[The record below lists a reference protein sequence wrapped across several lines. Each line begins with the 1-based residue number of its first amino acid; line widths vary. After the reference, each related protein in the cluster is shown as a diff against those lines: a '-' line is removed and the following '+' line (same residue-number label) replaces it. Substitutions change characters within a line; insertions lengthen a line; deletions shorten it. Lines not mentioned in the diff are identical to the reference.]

1 MRYFITYGDNN
12 YSQSRERIGQE
23 ARSLGVFD
31 RVVTYSFDDLSPE
44 FRRNPLFNNKR
55 TAGYWCWKPWI
66 MLKTLSEAHEGDIVC
81 YCDCGSTLYPS
92 AEWAKWFRLLEQSDM
107 VFFRIVKRCKQ
118 FTKKYMMDFF
128 EPELGPYWG
137 NYYQMGANLYLIK
150 KTPASVKF
158 VEEEM
163 SLFTEQMMR
172 DDTPEELS
180 EEPPCFIAHRYDQS
194 LLTALV
200 YKHLRQGHIRILT
213 NTFEARYKGQAVLAT
228 RRTNKGIKSVKQ
240 SRGFVK
246 KNIVRPIGNFLRAID
261 QYYWQRRNKFVI
273 TNY

>member
-12 YSQSRERIGQE
+12 YSQSRERICNE
-23 ARSLGVFD
+23 ARSLGIFD
-31 RVVTYSFDDLSPE
+31 RVVPFRFEDLSPE
-44 FRRNPLFNNKR
+44 FQRNPLFSNKR

-66 MLKTLSEAHEGDIVC
+66 MLKTLTEAQDGDIVC
-81 YCDCGSTLYPS
+81 YCDCGSTLFPS
-92 AEWAKWFRLLEQSDM
+92 HEWSKWFGLLEHSDM
-107 VFFRIVKRCKQ
+107 LFFRIVKRCKQ

-128 EPELGPYWG
+128 EPEIGAHWG

-150 KTPASVKF
+150 KTPLSVKLI
-158 VEEEM
+158 EEEM

-172 DDTPEELS
+172 DDTPEELQQ
-180 EEPPCFIAHRYDQS
+180 EPPCFIAHRYDQS

-200 YKHLRQGHIRILT
+200 YKYLPQGRIRILT

-240 SRGFVK
+240 RRGFVK
-246 KNIVRPIGNFLRAID
+246 KNIVRPIGNMLRAID
-261 QYYWQRRNKFVI
+261 QYYWQWCNTGRI
-273 TNY
+273 TRF